1 MSDMPASSTASTA
14 GALIR
19 AERERR
25 GLRIE
30 TLATTLKVSP
40 RKLEALE
47 ADRHDELPGP
57 AFTRAL
63 ALSVCRMMGVEA
75 APVLALMPRSGDSPE
90 GLEHVTTGLRTP
102 FEGRSGQGFAAAL
115 APRWRGPSTP
125 LMAAAGLAV
134 LVVGLLWWSWSE
146 SPPAPVAAEGV
157 ASAPVIASSA
167 GVPASAPAAAGSA
180 ASASLGLAA
189 APAASLAA
197 PATGGASTP
206 AGVAQSSAAPVAMPP
221 PAPMVSAPA
230 SAIKVTAA
238 TWVELRDGSGRVL
251 WARTLAAGE
260 TAALA
265 GPAPLRLVVGN
276 ASAASVVFAGRPI
289 DLTPWT
295 RDNVARL
302 DLQ

>member
-1 MSDMPASSTASTA
+1 MNDMPASSAPSTA
-14 GALIR
+14 GALMR

-30 TLATTLKVSP
+30 TLAATLKVSP

-63 ALSVCRMMGVEA
+63 ALSVCRVMGVEA
-75 APVLALMPRSGDSPE
+75 APVLALMPRAEGSPE

-102 FEGRSGQGFAAAL
+102 FEGRASQGFGAALASHWRAPSATLMAAAAL
-115 APRWRGPSTP
+115 A
-125 LMAAAGLAV
+125 V
-134 LVVGLLWWSWSE
+134 LVLGLLWWSWSE
-146 SPPAPVAAEGV
+146 PPPAPVADEGA
-157 ASAPVIASSA
+157 ASAPAAPASA
-167 GVPASAPAAAGSA
+167 AVPASASAAAGSA
-180 ASASLGLAA
+180 ASASAGWVA
-189 APAASLAA
+189 APAASFAA
-197 PATGGASTP
+197 PATGAASTP
-206 AGVAQSSAAPVAMPP
+206 AGVAPPSAPPGAVPSPSPV
-221 PAPMVSAPA
+221 VSAPV

-238 TWVELRDGSGRVL
+238 TWVELRDGGGRLL

-260 TAALA
+260 TVALA
-265 GPAPLRLVVGN
+265 GPPPLRLVVGN
-276 ASAASVVFAGRPI
+276 AGAASVVFAGRPV
-289 DLTPWT
+289 DLGPWT

>member
-1 MSDMPASSTASTA
+1 MNDTPADSAASTA

-30 TLATTLKVSP
+30 SLAATLKVSP
-40 RKLEALE
+40 RKLHALE

-63 ALSVCRMMGVEA
+63 ALSVCRVMGVDA
-75 APVLALMPRSGDSPE
+75 APVLALMPRAAGSPE

-102 FEGRSGQGFAAAL
+102 FEGRAGQGFAAAL
-115 APRWRGPSTP
+115 ASRWRVPSTAV
-125 LMAAAGLAV
+125 MAAAALAV
-134 LVVGLLWWSWSE
+134 LVPALLWWSLP
-146 SPPAPVAAEGV
+146 PPAPVASDA
-157 ASAPVIASSA
+157 ASAPVIAASA
-167 GVPASAPAAAGSA
+167 GLPASAPAAAGSA
-180 ASASLGLAA
+180 ASASSGGPAAPASGIAVPATGAASAPAGAPPASASPGAAPPPLPAAA
-189 APAASLAA
+189 AP
-197 PATGGASTP
+197 
-206 AGVAQSSAAPVAMPP
+206 V
-221 PAPMVSAPA
+221 

-238 TWVELRDGSGRVL
+238 TWVELRDGGGRVL

>member
-1 MSDMPASSTASTA
+1 M
-14 GALIR
+14 R

-30 TLATTLKVSP
+30 VLAATLKVSP

-63 ALSVCRMMGVEA
+63 AMSVCRVMGVDA
-75 APVLALMPRSGDSPE
+75 VPVLALMPRAKCSPE

-102 FEGRSGQGFAAAL
+102 FEARSGQGFGAAL
-115 APRWRGPSTP
+115 ASRWRAKSTAVWV
-125 LMAAAGLAV
+125 LAALVILV
-134 LVVGLLWWSWSE
+134 LGLLWWSWPGSL
-146 SPPAPVAAEGV
+146 PAEAASDG
-157 ASAPVIASSA
+157 A
-167 GVPASAPAAAGSA
+167 ASAPAIPP
-180 ASASLGLAA
+180 SASL
-189 APAASLAA
+189 P
-197 PATGGASTP
+197 ASTP
-206 AGVAQSSAAPVAMPP
+206 AAAVTAAAASSVPSVASAASFAASAMEMASS
-221 PAPMVSAPA
+221 PAPT
-230 SAIKVTAA
+230 SAIKVTAV
-238 TWVELRDGSGRVL
+238 TWVELRDGGGRLL

-260 TAALA
+260 TAPLI

-276 ASAASVVFAGRPI
+276 AAAASVVFAGRPV
-289 DLTPWT
+289 DLAPWT